1 LPPLH
6 LEAQLREFKHIK
18 RNLRVLSETPVGTY
32 RVTIIND
39 IDFRN
44 SIVSVKA
51 SRLFD
56 VFFIAYSVAP
66 TILRRVF
73 RMGKFHF
80 SIVGAL
86 LLVTKATAF
95 AEPPP
100 KSQAE
105 ASRCATI
112 VDDEK
117 RLKCFDD
124 AFSVKRG
131 AENAGAKSSWSII
144 EGASP
149 ADNGARFSAGL
160 VVGDAALILRCQEQK
175 TEAAFSTRD
184 TYLGDETVAVRYRI
198 DLQEAVKEIWRSSQ
212 NGRAAF
218 APHPVELIRALPDNG
233 RVFIRAIAADGSNKD
248 ANFQLSGVSE
258 IRENVARAC
267 NWPGVADEPATGTVK
282 PPQSR

>member
-1 LPPLH
+1 
-6 LEAQLREFKHIK
+6 
-18 RNLRVLSETPVGTY
+18 
-32 RVTIIND
+32 
-39 IDFRN
+39 
-44 SIVSVKA
+44 
-51 SRLFD
+51 
-56 VFFIAYSVAP
+56 
-66 TILRRVF
+66 
-73 RMGKFHF
+73 MGKFHF

-86 LLVTKATAF
+86 WLVTTATAF

-100 KSQAE
+100 KGPAE

-131 AENAGAKSSWSII
+131 ERIAVENAGAKSNWSII

-160 VVGDAALILRCQEQK
+160 VAGDAALILRCQEQR

-184 TYLGDETVAVRYRI
+184 TYLGEETVAVRYRI
-198 DLQEAVKEIWRSSQ
+198 DLQEPVKEIWRSSQ

-218 APHPVELIRALPDNG
+218 APHPVDLIRALPDGG
-233 RVFIRAIAADGSNKD
+233 RVFIRAITADGTSKD

-267 NWPGVADEPATGTVK
+267 NWPGASDEPTTGTIK
-282 PPQSR
+282 PSQSR

>member
-1 LPPLH
+1 MSFSPPILVARAI
-6 LEAQLREFKHIK
+6 LMM
-18 RNLRVLSETPVGTY
+18 RVLEMG
-32 RVTIIND
+32 
-39 IDFRN
+39 
-44 SIVSVKA
+44 
-51 SRLFD
+51 L
-56 VFFIAYSVAP
+56 
-66 TILRRVF
+66 
-73 RMGKFHF
+73 GKFLF
-80 SIVGAL
+80 SIVGTL
-86 LLVTKATAF
+86 LLVTTAS
-95 AEPPP
+95 AEPPA
-100 KSQAE
+100 KGQAE
-105 ASRCATI
+105 GNRCATI

-117 RLKCFDD
+117 RLRCFDE
-124 AFSVKRG
+124 AFSAKRSERG
-131 AENAGAKSSWSII
+131 AVENAGAKSGWSNI

-149 ADNGARFSAGL
+149 ADDGARFSAGL

-175 TEAAFSTRD
+175 TEVAFSTRD

-248 ANFQLSGVSE
+248 ANFQLSGVSG

-267 NWPGVADEPATGTVK
+267 HWPDVADEPATGTIK